1 MGIRENG
8 MPEIWSHEYWVEKGS
23 VQLYM
28 FRKRLG
34 APMPGAQPRP
44 VLFLVH
50 GSSFGTQAGFDLS
63 VKGQDYSMMN
73 WFARVGFD
81 VWGLDHEGYS
91 RSSRTQ
97 GKSDIA
103 SGVEDLRAGMGV
115 LERETGL
122 PKCMFYGQSS
132 GALRA
137 AAFAQ
142 ACPERVERVVL
153 DAFVWTGED
162 APTLIKRRENLDY
175 FRAHNRRPVDR
186 AFFHSIFNRDK
197 PGLSDPAVPDALA
210 EAELA
215 LGDTVPTG
223 TYLDMCANLPVVDP
237 RKIQC
242 PVLIV
247 RGEHDGIATE
257 EDLIAFFGLLPHKD
271 KQFVFLPG
279 QAHVGPLGTNRHRF
293 FHVIQAF
300 LTIPPRKDAGDDTRR
315 GH

>member
-1 MGIRENG
+1 MA
-8 MPEIWSHEYWVEKGS
+8 EIWSRESWAEKGR
-23 VQLYM
+23 VKLFM

-34 APMPGAQPRP
+34 APVPGEAPRP

-50 GSSFGTQAGFDLS
+50 GSSFGTQSGFDLS

-73 WFARVGFD
+73 WFARLGFD

-91 RSSRTQ
+91 RSSRTE
-97 GKSDIA
+97 GNSDIA
-103 SGVEDLRAGMGV
+103 SGVDDLRTGMGV
-115 LERETGL
+115 VERETGL
-122 PKCMFYGQSS
+122 AAYMFYGQSS

-142 ACPERVERVVL
+142 ACPERVGRVVL
-153 DAFVWTGED
+153 DAFVWTGRD
-162 APTLIKRRENLDY
+162 APTLIKRRENLEY
-175 FRAHNRRPVDR
+175 FRTHNRRPVDR

-210 EAELA
+210 DSELA
-215 LGDTVPTG
+215 FGDSVPTG

-237 RKIQC
+237 RKIHC

-247 RGEHDGIATE
+247 RGEHDGIAAE
-257 EDLIAFFGLLPHKD
+257 QDLLDFFALLPHKD
-271 KQFVFLPG
+271 KQFVLLPG
-279 QAHVGPLGTNRHRF
+279 QAHVGPFGTNRHRF
-293 FHVIQAF
+293 FHVIHAF
-300 LTIPPRKDAGDDTRR
+300 LTMPPRRDAETGSAG